1 MNQVHDAVVNSEK
14 TIGRTNVIWVDIGA
28 TISECKSISAPFA
41 TDEVRNV
48 LSSH

>member
-14 TIGRTNVIWVDIGA
+14 IIGA

-41 TDEVRNV
+41 TDEVHNV
-48 LSSH
+48 LSSHCYDT